1 VTATLSEQDAARLHE
16 CLSGDGVAVLPTD
29 TVYGLACNPGS
40 ERAIGRMYELKGR
53 PPVKPAAV
61 MFFALDPALRALP
74 ELGPR
79 TRAALGALLPG
90 PVTLLL
96 GNPRGRFPLASDPDG
111 AAAGSAGPLLACAPG
126 GMPFRVRS
134 ATLGVRVPLLEGPL
148 GALSGVGVP
157 AMQSSANLSGGPD
170 PRRLQDVPAA
180 LREGAD
186 LVLDGG
192 ELPGTAST
200 VIDLHDY
207 EQTGT
212 WRIVREGPL
221 ERPAL
226 ERLLG

>member
-1 VTATLSEQDAARLHE
+1 VTATLSEQDAARLRE

-40 ERAIGRMYELKGR
+40 ERAIRRMYELKGR

-111 AAAGSAGPLLACAPG
+111 AAAGSAGPL
-126 GMPFRVRS
+126 RS

-157 AMQSSANLSGGPD
+157 ALQSSANLSGGPD

-192 ELPGTAST
+192 DLPGTAST
-200 VIDLHDY
+200 VIDLHEY
-207 EQTGT
+207 EQTGS

>member
-1 VTATLSEQDAARLHE
+1 MIVSLTAADATKLEA
-16 CLSGDGVAVLPTD
+16 CLAGDGVAVIPTD
-29 TVYGLACNPGS
+29 TVYGLTCNPDS
-40 ERAIGRMYELKGR
+40 AIAVRRVYALKQR

-79 TRAALGALLPG
+79 ARAALGALLPG

-111 AAAGSAGPLLACAPG
+111 ATAGSAGPL
-126 GMPFRVRS
+126 RS

-148 GALSGVGVP
+148 AALSGVGVP

-170 PRRLQDVPAA
+170 PRRLADVPAE
-180 LREGAD
+180 LRESAD

-212 WRIVREGPL
+212 WQIVRKGPL